1 MFEQPDAKTQRIFEK
16 STRQI
21 LINLH
26 QWPPKRPP
34 GARKANSSQV
44 MVRTDNIGE
53 VSTCNNFCFDHNRSS
68 FVQVTNQKALHS
80 VDWQE
85 VWTCL
90 DLSDATNE
98 DPPRSPGLERR
109 IQSPYHEMVLETV
122 WAFTGASERME
133 RVEARVPR

>member
-1 MFEQPDAKTQRIFEK
+1 
-16 STRQI
+16 
-21 LINLH
+21 
-26 QWPPKRPP
+26 
-34 GARKANSSQV
+34 

-53 VSTCNNFCFDHNRSS
+53 VSTCNTFCFDHNRSS

-122 WAFTGASERME
+122 WAFTGASERRTALRPGCPDEDDMA
-133 RVEARVPR
+133 RTVECIAAN

>member
-1 MFEQPDAKTQRIFEK
+1 
-16 STRQI
+16 
-21 LINLH
+21 
-26 QWPPKRPP
+26 
-34 GARKANSSQV
+34 

-68 FVQVTNQKALHS
+68 FVQVTNQKALHL

-98 DPPRSPGLERR
+98 DPPRPPGLERQ
-109 IQSPYHEMVLETV
+109 IQSISLSRD
-122 WAFTGASERME
+122 GAGDRLGVHRRERE
-133 RVEARVPR
+133 DGAR